1 MNSFDFLNL
10 IMDEV
15 QLNRFVEESEWDASV
30 ETDIVDDVNW
40 NDDLNDDYDTFW
52 TNYIKDSADHARL
65 EGVLDNILDIILT
78 NIYEIENLNNDEIII
93 HFESMW
99 KKFNIFEQIID
110 SSYNAFYE
118 TYNMPPGLQYV
129 IGG

>member
-1 MNSFDFLNL
+1 
-10 IMDEV
+10 MDEV
-15 QLNRFVEESEWDASV
+15 QLNRFVEKSEWDASV
-30 ETDIVDDVNW
+30 KTDIVDVNW

-52 TNYIKDSADHARL
+52 TNYIKDSADHERL
-65 EGVLDNILDIILT
+65 EAVLDNILDLFLT

>member
-52 TNYIKDSADHARL
+52 TNYIKDSADHARF
-65 EGVLDNILDIILT
+65 ILT

>member
-30 ETDIVDDVNW
+30 ETDIVDVNW
-40 NDDLNDDYDTFW
+40 NDDYDTFW

-65 EGVLDNILDIILT
+65 EGVLDNKLDIILT
-78 NIYEIENLNNDEIII
+78 NIYEIENL
-93 HFESMW
+93 
-99 KKFNIFEQIID
+99 NIFEQIID

-118 TYNMPPGLQYV
+118 TYNMPPCLQYV